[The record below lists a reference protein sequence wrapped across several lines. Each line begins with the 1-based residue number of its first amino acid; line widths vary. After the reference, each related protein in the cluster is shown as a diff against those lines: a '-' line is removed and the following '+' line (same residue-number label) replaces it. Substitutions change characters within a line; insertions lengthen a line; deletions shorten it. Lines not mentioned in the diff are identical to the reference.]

1 MANNN
6 TGMKEWFF
14 NDLKILSLNVQ
25 GLRNNYKLKSV
36 LRTLKQEKVDI
47 VLLQET
53 YLMEKDLPMIEKLW
67 DGPIHFLT
75 MSPLYYLNSIGCL

>member
-6 TGMKEWFF
+6 TGRIDWLF

-47 VLLQET
+47 VLLQEN
-53 YLMEKDLPMIEKLW
+53 YLMEKDLPMLEKIMEW
-67 DGPIHFLT
+67 P
-75 MSPLYYLNSIGCL
+75 NSFISRYKKK